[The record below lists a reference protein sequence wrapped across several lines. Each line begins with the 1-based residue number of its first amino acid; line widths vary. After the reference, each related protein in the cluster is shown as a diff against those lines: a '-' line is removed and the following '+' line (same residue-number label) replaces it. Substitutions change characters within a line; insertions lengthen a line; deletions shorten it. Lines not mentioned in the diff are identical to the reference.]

1 VYVGDLASTMARM
14 EALIAQRKTAA
25 YEAEAATAK
34 VASLDAEIRAV
45 AAQLAGTAPPDDPQ
59 PQPVSNAHTRHRNVT
74 NGTNGHPVVNAATLT
89 EPPAARDAGEREHLA
104 PRKLELLKL
113 VSDRR
118 GGEADL
124 GFLAIRMYGNEGR
137 SARVNVSTYCTDL
150 KAEGY
155 VEPGSR
161 PGTWRL
167 TPKGQAVTTEVAAT

>member
-1 VYVGDLASTMARM
+1 MARM
-14 EALIAQRKTAA
+14 EALIAQRKMAVS
-25 YEAEAATAK
+25 EAEAAVAK

-45 AAQLAGTAPPDDPQ
+45 AAQLAGAPLDAARYQFP
-59 PQPVSNAHTRHRNVT
+59 SGSHTEHR
-74 NGTNGHPVVNAATLT
+74 NGTNGASGSVVPSAALRTLAT
-89 EPPAARDAGEREHLA
+89 EVVERERLA

-118 GGEADL
+118 EGEADL

-167 TPKGQAVTTEVAAT
+167 TPKGQAVTTEVTAT